1 MAYPR
6 RTPTFVITI
15 NLFIFSN
22 YYRCRCVSVGPMFG
36 VSVLHSSP
44 PFDFTALL
52 PPFYA
57 YSLFF
62 IKCFYF
68 SSAFFSPHPDVIKP
82 VVPSLVILIPDNYFP
97 PPLESSGEPNRLC
110 YLQSSLAAPHLST
123 RTYSL
128 NVSIFSMV
136 YPPIVTRL
144 KLSKL

>member
-6 RTPTFVITI
+6 QTPTFVITI
-15 NLFIFSN
+15 KLFISLN
-22 YYRCRCVSVGPMFG
+22 YYRCRCVSLGAMFG

-68 SSAFFSPHPDVIKP
+68 SSA
-82 VVPSLVILIPDNYFP
+82 LVILIPDNYFP

-144 KLSKL
+144 KLSQLYLEVTC